1 MTETPDRK
9 KAGERLGRSL
19 DSSDR
24 RVALCEEQILRQR
37 AIIVDQ
43 ESHGDDAD
51 LAKEQLQMLEE
62 AQGLRIADRDRLA
75 GKQRTSARKAERRR

>member
-9 KAGERLGRSL
+9 KAGERLERSL

-43 ESHGDDAD
+43 ESHGDDAV

-75 GKQRTSARKAERRR
+75 GKRRTSARKAERRR